1 MRKISIKYI
10 WVHLLIIAVAGFMIY
25 SNIIKSEFHFDD
37 LTSII
42 IQPKITTFKT
52 FSNFNY
58 WITFYNRPVSDLTF
72 AVNYHFGQ
80 FNVIGYHLVNI
91 LLHILN
97 TWLVYLLIL
106 KLLSFR
112 KFIDERITNNKYLVA
127 LFVALLFL
135 VHPIQTQAVSYV
147 VQRMTSLSALFYLTA
162 VYLYILGRLEFV
174 EKQRKFRSLI
184 LLFLACFSGLLGVLS
199 KQDAISF
206 PAAFILVE
214 LFFIRNKSG
223 KPCRKYLITIFSI
236 LCLLVLAIF
245 ISGHLP
251 TETDAISRKD
261 YLLTQFRVIVKY
273 IQLVFLPLSQNVD
286 YDFKISSAFWN
297 IPVLGSLLLI
307 LALIALSVVLY
318 RNKRLVSFGILWFL
332 LTMSVSSSI
341 IPIRDVIFE
350 HRIYLSLMG
359 FSITV
364 VYILVFFLAEKR
376 RKLLLILLTLII
388 LVYAGATYK
397 RNYIW
402 KSEYALWKDVVTKS
416 PGKARPWCNLG
427 YVVLNMDSLDQAK
440 RYFEK
445 SLQIDPH
452 YPLALNNLGHTLER
466 KGDFQMALKYFLQA
480 IEHAPNYT
488 NALNNT
494 GCTLIDLDRAMEAIY
509 YFNRAIASN
518 PSYERS
524 YYNMSLAYI
533 DLGDINKAVD
543 YLLDY
548 LKLKPY
554 DIEAL
559 NNLGKCYFD
568 RGDYVDALPVYQKA
582 LKRTPNDFVI
592 INNMGNAYYK
602 LGNPQK
608 AIECY
613 DRALKI
619 NPEYEPARLN
629 LEVFK
634 QSH

>member
-1 MRKISIKYI
+1 MRKISVKYI
-10 WVHLLIIAVAGFMIY
+10 WVNLLIIAAAGFMIY
-25 SNIIKSEFHFDD
+25 SNTIKSEFHFDD

-42 IQPKITTFKT
+42 IQPRITTFKT
-52 FSNFNY
+52 FSDVNY
-58 WITFYNRPVSDLTF
+58 WVSISNRPVSELTF
-72 AVNYHFGQ
+72 AVNYHFGH

-91 LLHILN
+91 LLHVLN
-97 TWLVYLLIL
+97 AWLVYLLIL

-112 KFIDERITNNKYLVA
+112 RLSDERITNNKYIIA
-127 LFVALLFL
+127 LFAALLFL

-174 EKQRKFRSLI
+174 DKQRKFRSLI
-184 LLFLACFSGLLGVLS
+184 LIFLACFSGLLGVLS
-199 KQDAISF
+199 KQDTITF
-206 PAAFILVE
+206 PAAFILVD
-214 LFFIRNKSG
+214 LFFIRDKNG
-223 KPCRKYLITIFSI
+223 KFCRKYLITIISI

-245 ISGHLP
+245 ISGHVP
-251 TETDAISRKD
+251 TETDAISHKD

-273 IQLVFLPLSQNVD
+273 IQLVFLPVSQNVD

-297 IPVLGSLLLI
+297 LPVLGSFLLI
-307 LALIALSVVLY
+307 LALIALSVMLY
-318 RNKRLVSFGILWFL
+318 RKKRLISFGILWFF

-341 IPIRDVIFE
+341 FPIRDVIFE
-350 HRIYLSLMG
+350 HRLYLPLMG
-359 FSITV
+359 FSIAV
-364 VYILVFFLAEKR
+364 IYILVFLLIEKR
-376 RKLLLILLTLII
+376 RRLLLILLPLII
-388 LVYAGATYK
+388 LVYAAATYK

-416 PGKARPWCNLG
+416 PRKARPWCNLG
-427 YVVLNMDSLDQAK
+427 YVVLNMDSLEQAK
-440 RYFEK
+440 RYFEQ
-445 SLQIDPH
+445 SLQVDPH
-452 YPLALNNLGHTLER
+452 YPLALNNLGHTLQR
-466 KGDFQMALKYFLQA
+466 KGDFQTALKYFLQA
-480 IEHAPNYT
+480 IEQAPNYT

-533 DLGDINKAVD
+533 DLGDMNKAVD

-548 LKLKPY
+548 LKRKPD

-582 LKRTPNDFVI
+582 LKRAPNDFVI

-613 DRALKI
+613 ERALKI
-619 NPEYEPARLN
+619 NPKYESARLN
-629 LEVFK
+629 LARFN
-634 QSH
+634 QSP

>member
-1 MRKISIKYI
+1 MKKISIKYI
-10 WVHLLIIAVAGFMIY
+10 WVNLLIIAAAGFMIY
-25 SNIIKSEFHFDD
+25 SNTIKSEFHFDD
-37 LTSII
+37 LTSIVI
-42 IQPKITTFKT
+42 RPRITTFKT

-58 WITFYNRPVSDLTF
+58 WVDISNRPVSDLTF

-97 TWLVYLLIL
+97 AWLVYLLIL

-112 KFIDERITNNKYLVA
+112 KFIDQRITNNKYLVA
-127 LFVALLFL
+127 LFAALLFL

-199 KQDAISF
+199 KQDAITF

-214 LFFIRNKSG
+214 LFFIRDKNG
-223 KPCRKYLITIFSI
+223 KPCRKYLITIISI

-245 ISGHLP
+245 ISGYLP
-251 TETDAISRKD
+251 TETDTISRKD

-273 IQLVFLPLSQNVD
+273 IQLLFLPISQNVD
-286 YDFKISSAFWN
+286 YDFKISSTFWN
-297 IPVLGSLLLI
+297 LPVLGSFLLI
-307 LALIALSVVLY
+307 MALIALSVMLY
-318 RNKRLVSFGILWFL
+318 RKKRVISFGILWFF
-332 LTMSVSSSI
+332 LTMSVSTSI
-341 IPIRDVIFE
+341 FPIGDVIFE
-350 HRIYLSLMG
+350 HRLYLPLMG
-359 FSITV
+359 FSIAV

-402 KSEYALWKDVVTKS
+402 NSEYGLWKDVITKS

-445 SLQIDPH
+445 SLQVDPH
-452 YPLALNNLGHTLER
+452 YPMALNNLGYTLQK
-466 KGDFQMALKYFLQA
+466 KGDFQTALKYFLQA

-488 NALNNT
+488 NALDNI
-494 GCTLIDLDRAMEAIY
+494 GCTLIDLNRATEAIY
-509 YFNRAIASN
+509 YFNRAIKSN
-518 PSYERS
+518 RS
-524 YYNMSLAYI
+524 YDRSYFHMSLAYM
-533 DLGDINKAVD
+533 DLGNMNKAVD

-548 LKLKPY
+548 LKHKPD

-568 RGDYVDALPVYQKA
+568 RGDYVEALSVYQQA
-582 LKRTPNDFVI
+582 LKLAPNTFVI

-613 DRALKI
+613 NKALKI

-629 LEVFK
+629 LERFN